1 MINLESYGEDP
12 CGFGRQTH
20 SHQGE
25 LAYLMAFDDCMG
37 CRSEVTGY
45 MHLDGIVDE
54 LYYCN
59 SCLSGLPVSRVS
71 EFELPLYAN
80 AQRSR

>member
-1 MINLESYGEDP
+1 
-12 CGFGRQTH
+12 
-20 SHQGE
+20 
-25 LAYLMAFDDCMG
+25 
-37 CRSEVTGY
+37 

-71 EFELPLYAN
+71 EFELPRVPMPSDRAEVMVGQWTLQTYSYILRQAWDDAPRPMQAYN
-80 AQRSR
+80 SSPGAL